1 MGRELTHAD
10 IEELL
15 GAYALDAVDGDEQE
29 AIEIHLRECPRC
41 RAEVADHREVAA
53 LLAHG
58 GQPAPD
64 GIWDRIVDSLEEA
77 PPRLNLA
84 PVVPLTRRRGVGMR
98 LAAAVAAVAA
108 AVIGLLAV

>member
-29 AIEIHLRECPRC
+29 AIEVHLRECPRC

-84 PVVPLTRRRGVGMR
+84 PVAPLARRRGVGTR

-108 AVIGLLAV
+108 A